1 MVRTPKIAFV
11 DFQLKSSIRKEGH
24 RLGREPIGLLELG
37 AYVQQ
42 ATVCDISYIVAE
54 SEEDAAKRIVD
65 CNPDI
70 VGFSAYTYNYPSAVR
85 TAKAIRARD
94 QNIRVVFGGPHI
106 AGTDSQLETEL
117 RENRG
122 FIDAYIKGEGERAFL
137 DFLNGRNGVISGEK
151 LPMHEIPLAHRDPSL
166 MESDRITL
174 PGYEKCRAAIVVA
187 SRGCTRGCDF
197 CLSRKTG
204 YRAKPIELVI
214 GEMKH
219 LIDNYGVN
227 VLIFEDPLLNGDHK
241 YLNELCSKIASE
253 REEGRFGKD
262 FVAIGMCDFVFG
274 SNPRELLQTMKQ
286 AGFAQIN
293 WGVEDPRQAYRDLM
307 NKKVKIQAD
316 ILKAATDVEIFNRG
330 LLMLPTNIDAPD
342 PKRDTEEY
350 VEGLLGLSLDEAKV
364 NITTPFRGTPLYER
378 LLGANKIIDFDWS
391 RYDTHH
397 LVFEAGNWT
406 PEIVEESRRH
416 ILDAFNSYKA
426 NPNV

>member
-1 MVRTPKIAFV
+1 MGRTQRIAFV

-42 ATVCDISYIVAE
+42 ATGCNISYIVAE

-70 VGFSAYTYNYPSAVR
+70 VGFSVYTYNYPSAVR
-85 TAKAIRARD
+85 TAKAIRASGQD
-94 QNIRVVFGGPHI
+94 VRVVFGGPHI
-106 AGTDSQLETEL
+106 SGTNSQLEDEL
-117 RENRG
+117 TENRDC
-122 FIDAYIKGEGERAFL
+122 IDAYVKGEGERAFL
-137 DFLNGRNGVISGEK
+137 DFLNGRTGVISGEK
-151 LPMHEIPLAHRDPSL
+151 LPMHEIPLAHRDQSL
-166 MESDRITL
+166 IENDRITL

-204 YRAKPIELVI
+204 YRAKPIELVM

-241 YLNELCSKIASE
+241 YLGELCSKIASE
-253 REEGRFGKD
+253 RREGLLGKD

-274 SNPRELLQTMKQ
+274 AKPKELLQTMNE
-286 AGFAQIN
+286 AGFVQIN
-293 WGVEDPRQAYRDLM
+293 WGVEDPRQEYRDLM
-307 NKKVKIQAD
+307 NKRVKMQAD
-316 ILKAATDVEIFNRG
+316 ILKAATEVGIFNRG
-330 LLMLPTNIDAPD
+330 LLMLPTNIDALD
-342 PKRDTEEY
+342 PGRDVEEY
-350 VEGLLGLSLDEAKV
+350 TERLLDLPLDEAKI

-378 LLGANKIIDFDWS
+378 LLAANRIRDFDWS
-391 RYDTHH
+391 HYDTHH
-397 LVFEAGNWT
+397 LVFGASHWT
-406 PEIVEESRRH
+406 PEVVEESRRY
-416 ILDAFNSYKA
+416 ILQAFGARKA